1 MTDKSSIMV
10 VDDEETIRELLRDAL
25 EAKGFKVTTVPTGN
39 EALEEAK
46 KTSYACI
53 FLDIIMPGLNGLETF
68 LALKEIDPKI
78 NVVLMTAYSVEELV
92 KEALEK
98 GAITCIYKPFKLKEI
113 FDVLEKIQKNIV
125 KQIHLG

>member
-1 MTDKSSIMV
+1 MADKPSILV

-25 EAKGFKVTTVPTGN
+25 EAKGFKVIAVPTGN

-46 KTSYACI
+46 KTPYTCV

-68 LALKEIDPKI
+68 LALKKIDPKI

-98 GAITCIYKPFKLKEI
+98 GAITCLYKPFKLKEI
-113 FDVLEKIQKNIV
+113 FDLLEKIIEDTK
-125 KQIHLG
+125 KYC